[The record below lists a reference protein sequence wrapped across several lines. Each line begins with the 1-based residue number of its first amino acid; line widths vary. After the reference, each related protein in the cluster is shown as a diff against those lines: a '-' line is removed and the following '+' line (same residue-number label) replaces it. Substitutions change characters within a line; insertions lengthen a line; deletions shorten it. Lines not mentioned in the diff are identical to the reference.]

1 MADQA
6 GDRKEPGLGL
16 RFVAE
21 VDLADGTK
29 LGAWQKVEGL
39 SVEYEIHEYKEGGVN
54 DYIHRL
60 PTRAKY
66 VNVKLTR
73 PVGKESHLITD
84 WLISFSQQVSRKTA
98 CISAMTA
105 DGTVVASWSLDGV
118 MPVRWSGPSLNL
130 DSPKVAM
137 ETLELAHH
145 GFLPASGVGR

>member
-1 MADQA
+1 MADQP
-6 GDRKEPGLGL
+6 GGRTEPGLGL

-73 PVGKESHLITD
+73 PITPE
-84 WLISFSQQVSRKTA
+84 TA
-98 CISAMTA
+98 
-105 DGTVVASWSLDGV
+105 
-118 MPVRWSGPSLNL
+118 
-130 DSPKVAM
+130 KVAAWVSKVSTTG
-137 ETLELAHH
+137 ERTQARISVKDAAGTEIAAWTLEAVFPAKWTGPTLDVTTNAVAQEVLELAHH
-145 GFLPASGVGR
+145 GFLNGTGS

>member
-21 VDLADGTK
+21 VDLSDGTK

-54 DYIHRL
+54 DFIHRL

-73 PVGKESHLITD
+73 PITPET
-84 WLISFSQQVSRKTA
+84 S
-98 CISAMTA
+98 
-105 DGTVVASWSLDGV
+105 
-118 MPVRWSGPSLNL
+118 
-130 DSPKVAM
+130 KVAAWVSKVKTTG
-137 ETLELAHH
+137 ERTQARISVKDAAGTEIAAWTLEGVFPAKWTGPTLDVTTNTVAQEVLELAHH
-145 GFLPASGVGR
+145 GFLNGTAS

>member
-73 PVGKESHLITD
+73 PITPET
-84 WLISFSQQVSRKTA
+84 S
-98 CISAMTA
+98 
-105 DGTVVASWSLDGV
+105 
-118 MPVRWSGPSLNL
+118 
-130 DSPKVAM
+130 KVAAWESSGKKAANAKTKRSPQQM
-137 ETLELAHH
+137 AARS
-145 GFLPASGVGR
+145 LP